1 MNVEPRDIE
10 PRNRDVAHVEVRAAL
25 ASDLPATLDIY
36 NELIGSTTG
45 AWTEEPQTLDERRAW
60 FAGQQRRDFPM
71 LVAVGGDEVVGMTS
85 YGDFRDS
92 IHWPGYRF
100 TVEHSIHVRG
110 DRRGAGIGR
119 ILMEALMA
127 RARRNGVHVMVGGID
142 AENTDSIRFHERLGF
157 VEVAR
162 MPETGRKFGRWLDLV
177 LMQRV
182 LDEADG
188 PTR

>member
-1 MNVEPRDIE
+1 MSSG
-10 PRNRDVAHVEVRAAL
+10 AHDVEVRAAR
-25 ASDLPATLDIY
+25 ASDLPATLAIY
-36 NELIGSTTG
+36 NELIGSTTV
-45 AWTEEPQTLDERRAW
+45 AWSEEPQTAAERRAW
-60 FAGQQRRDFPM
+60 FDEQQRRGFPM
-71 LVAVGGDEVVGMTS
+71 LVAVDAGEVVAMTS

-119 ILMEALMA
+119 ILLTELMA
-127 RARRNGVHVMVGGID
+127 QARRNGVHVMVAGID
-142 AENTDSIRFHERLGF
+142 AQNTGSIRFHERLGF

-182 LDEADG
+182 LAEADA
-188 PTR
+188 PT